1 MTDSYCIYRQA
12 AVEEAPVFVRHDPR
26 LDRERDRDRA
36 RHRAMRVDT
45 DHWRQRLRGIAD
57 MVENAQGVV
66 DLETA
71 QRFEALFGL
80 RVPAQATLV
89 RVTAAIREGERR
101 RMLAIDGILQNLR
114 VAHEAKKSKQQLLL
128 EHFSTARA
136 GQDDGL
142 FYFRAYEFLVR
153 LGLMA
158 LPSEQDDLAGR
169 LAYIQLVL
177 VSNSGMRAP
186 TRPGAPS
193 HQPDLREHLLTLS
206 QSLEG

>member
-1 MTDSYCIYRQA
+1 
-12 AVEEAPVFVRHDPR
+12 
-26 LDRERDRDRA
+26 
-36 RHRAMRVDT
+36 
-45 DHWRQRLRGIAD
+45 
-57 MVENAQGVV
+57 
-66 DLETA
+66 
-71 QRFEALFGL
+71 
-80 RVPAQATLV
+80 
-89 RVTAAIREGERR
+89 
-101 RMLAIDGILQNLR
+101 

-177 VSNSGMRAP
+177 VSNSGEGFASGSVPGMHGARPPLRRISDAVMMCAGMRAP